1 MLITAYHGDNFGTV
15 MLEPVCMLL
24 PNANCAEGPG
34 IYFSNKLRTAKSY
47 GKNIIRAELD
57 MSRFVESR
65 AYADEV
71 FSVSQ
76 IASIIYKMAQLIQQH
91 AVVED
96 DEYNPME
103 TFISNWKEWY
113 PGQKVTL
120 AVARE
125 LARYIII
132 DEVRNLLLTLA
143 DIDIETFVYCWNM
156 EMSDIDGVY
165 AYPNKAACPDEI
177 HFAVLTLDIQV
188 DKL

>member
-1 MLITAYHGDNFGTV
+1 
-15 MLEPVCMLL
+15 
-24 PNANCAEGPG
+24 
-34 IYFSNKLRTAKSY
+34 
-47 GKNIIRAELD
+47 
-57 MSRFVESR
+57 
-65 AYADEV
+65 
-71 FSVSQ
+71 
-76 IASIIYKMAQLIQQH
+76 MAQLIQQH